1 VTISKL
7 VNRPC
12 TITRRSPSTDTDDY
26 GNAIPDTTTIS
37 TVCEIQQQPRR
48 ADAETTD
55 DLSDTLWLGIFLPG
69 TDLDASDAVTVDSE
83 NYEVS
88 GAPWPARNP
97 RTQTVSH
104 LEANLRRVA
113 AATDS

>member
-1 VTISKL
+1 MSISTL
-7 VNRPC
+7 VNRTC
-12 TITRRSPSTDTDDY
+12 TITRRSPSAAKDTY
-26 GNAIPDTTTIS
+26 GNAIPGTSTVT

-69 TDLDASDAVTVDSE
+69 TAIDASDAVTVDGLK
-83 NYEVS
+83 YEVS

-97 RTQTVSH
+97 RTRAVSH
-104 LEANLRRVA
+104 IEANLRRVA